1 MRKAVQILMWSLC
14 AVLSIT
20 FFFPA
25 HGFAQSDVGTISG
38 FVRDQSGAAV
48 PNAKVTILNEST
60 GESHTVTSDSQGHY
74 TLTNLRPAVY
84 SMTVEAQNFKK
95 FSSAHNK
102 LNASTTLSLDAD
114 LAVGATSETVQVTAT
129 ASVLQTESGSV
140 QNQVSGQ
147 QISDQQLNGRNPL
160 YMGSLLPGLR
170 SGSTLG
176 DFNFAVGGG
185 VPFQINGARTQDTLV
200 TFDGAPAVRTRGS
213 GAVIGVASVDATA
226 EMQVLTADYQAE
238 YGGAAGGQVRLIT
251 KSGGQNFHGSL
262 YEYLRNSAMN
272 ANTWTRNQSPTTQ
285 FAPPF
290 RYNNFGFAV
299 GGPVW
304 IPGVHWTDPLR
315 QKLFWFVNQEWIR
328 YRFTDTQTQAVPT
341 ALMRQGDFSELLSP
355 NPWYSG
361 VTKIYDP
368 TTCPVKGGAGCVQYP
383 NNVIPA
389 GQLSANGMA
398 ILNAYPGPT
407 PGYLS
412 GTQNWIGQAAHPI
425 NQTKQI
431 INVDFLLSSNHRFE
445 FRRQYATYFEYQPFD
460 QGSGLT
466 GKYFDRPNQTNVLA
480 WTWTISPTLINELRG
495 TVSIDRV
502 YIPVN
507 TALAGFNRGTLG
519 IDFPYIIPGA
529 KSAEEKIPTV
539 TVPNFYGLAG
549 GPYPSHSQGPIYT
562 ISDSVTKVWGNHTF
576 KGGIFVNYQGE
587 NDNDQINVAT
597 VPGGANNQNGS
608 FVFTD
613 NRSGLAGTS
622 GAGIANLALGLA
634 DSYTEIGPRAYTSW
648 TGQMYEGF
656 VQDSWKMT
664 PRLHVDYGIRVTSLT
679 PYKPAWGNAAYF
691 DPASYDKSQIPVV
704 SPTTGNITLGT
715 GNPYNGVVIPGFS
728 QFPSSAAAHGVI
740 GSEPNST
747 ACAGGPCT
755 ALFAPNLNKGY
766 VNIATTVQPRLG
778 IALQLDPKTVLRA
791 GAGEFATRMGLLDNI
806 FPGGNPPF
814 QPFVTVAAVSGS
826 FASMVD
832 NPGVALNPSV
842 APPLTV
848 TSLVNNL
855 KSPIRW
861 NWNVSFQR
869 ELPFSS
875 TFTLAYVGGRGYHNW
890 RVFDINQPAAGALQ
904 ANPGKNA
911 NYLRPYLGFA
921 AIQQEQSNGSARYNA
936 MQVSWNRQFVNNFMF
951 GVSYT
956 WARSMDDGSNYRDIV
971 PDTYNPSNLWGPSEY
986 DARSVAVVNYLYAL
1000 PFFRN
1005 QNTITGKLIGGWQLS
1020 GSSQFQTGQPCGV
1033 GTNNDYAGVGEV
1045 GSFGCGTNTSE
1056 GQFWVMNGS
1065 PKILK
1070 KFSGYPGQ
1078 QGNKYFATTN
1088 SDGSPLFTQ
1097 PAAGTFNLQKGVR
1110 NSIYGPG
1117 FQNWNLSLKKNFPI
1131 NERAQFQF
1139 TADAYNFINHPNWA
1153 QIGQAGGLQ
1162 LNPTAGTF
1170 GQVTQKSTTNPRNL
1184 QVGLKFLF

>member
-1 MRKAVQILMWSLC
+1 
-14 AVLSIT
+14 
-20 FFFPA
+20 
-25 HGFAQSDVGTISG
+25 
-38 FVRDQSGAAV
+38 V
-48 PNAKVTILNEST
+48 PNARIAVLNESN
-60 GESHTVTSDSQGHY
+60 GESHTATSDSQGHY
-74 TLTNLRPAVY
+74 TITNLQPAVY
-84 SMTVEAQNFKK
+84 TVTVEARGFKK
-95 FSSAHNK
+95 FTSEHNK
-102 LNASTTLSLDAD
+102 LNASTALSLDAD

-140 QNQVSGQ
+140 QSQVSGR
-147 QISDQQLNGRNPL
+147 QISDQELNGRNPL

-170 SGSTLG
+170 SSATLG

-200 TFDGAPAVRTRGS
+200 TFDGAPSVRTRGS

-238 YGGAAGGQVRLIT
+238 FGGAAGGQVRLIT
-251 KSGGQNFHGSL
+251 KSGGHDFHGSL

-272 ANTWTRNQSPTTQ
+272 ANTWTRNQSPTTR

-315 QKLFWFVNQEWIR
+315 QKLFWFVNEEWIR

-341 ALMRQGDFSELLSP
+341 VLMRQGNFSELLSP
-355 NPWYSG
+355 NPWYKG
-361 VTKIYDP
+361 VTTIYDP
-368 TTCPVKGGAGCVQYP
+368 TTCPKVGAASCVPYP
-383 NNVIPA
+383 NNVIPS
-389 GQLSANGMA
+389 GLSPNGLA
-398 ILNAYPGPT
+398 ILNAYPAPT

-425 NQTKQI
+425 NQRKEI
-431 INVDFLLSSNHRFE
+431 INVDFLLSANHRFE
-445 FRRQYATYFEYQPFD
+445 FRRQHATYFEYQPFD

-466 GKYFDRPNQTNVLA
+466 GKYFNRPNQTNVLA

-507 TALAGFNRGTLG
+507 TALAGFNRGSLG
-519 IDFPYIIPGA
+519 INFPYIIPGA
-529 KSAEEKIPTV
+529 KSAPEKIPTV

-562 ISDSVTKVWGNHTF
+562 ISDSVTKVFGSHTV
-576 KGGIFVNYQGE
+576 KGGVFFNFQGE

-613 NRSGLAGTS
+613 NRSGLNGTS
-622 GAGIANLALGLA
+622 GVGIANLALGLA
-634 DSYTEIGPRAYTSW
+634 DSYTEIGPRAYTKW

-656 VQDSWKMT
+656 LQDSWQVT
-664 PRLHVDYGIRVTSLT
+664 PKLHLDYGIRVTTIT

-691 DPASYDKSQIPVV
+691 DPASYDKNQVPVV
-704 SPTTGNITLGT
+704 SPTTGNVTLGT

-755 ALFAPNLNKGY
+755 ALFAPHLNKGY
-766 VNIATTVQPRLG
+766 VDIATTVQPRLG
-778 IALQLDPKTVLRA
+778 IALQLDPKTVFRA
-791 GAGEFATRMGLLDNI
+791 GAGQFATRMGLLDNI

-814 QPFVTVAAVSGS
+814 QPFVTVAAVAGS

-832 NPGVALNPSV
+832 NPGVALNSGV

-848 TSLVNNL
+848 TSLVKSL
-855 KSPIRW
+855 KSPTRW
-861 NWNVSFQR
+861 NWNVSFQH
-869 ELPFSS
+869 EFPLSS

-890 RVFDINQPAAGALQ
+890 RVFDINQPAAGAIQ

-911 NYLRPYLGFA
+911 NYLRPHLGFA
-921 AIQQEQSNGSARYNA
+921 AIQQQQSNGGATYHS
-936 MQVSWNRQFVNNFMF
+936 MQASWNRRFTNNLMF

-956 WARSMDDGSNYRDIV
+956 WSRSMDDSSNYRDIV
-971 PDTYNPSNLWGPSEY
+971 PDTYNPSNLRGPSEY
-986 DARSVAVVNYLYAL
+986 DARNMAVVNYLYAL

-1005 QNTITGKLIGGWQLS
+1005 QDTVTGKLIGGWQLS
-1020 GSSQFQTGQPCGV
+1020 GSAQFQTGQPCGV
-1033 GTNNDYAGVGEV
+1033 GQNNDYAGVGPASL
-1045 GSFGCGTNTSE
+1045 GSFGCGSQ
-1056 GQFWVMNGS
+1056 GQFWVMNGT

-1078 QGNKYFATTN
+1078 QSNQYFSTTN
-1088 SDGSPLFTQ
+1088 PDGSSIFTQ
-1097 PAAGTFNLQKGVR
+1097 PTAGTFNLQKGVR

-1117 FQNWNLSLKKNFPI
+1117 FQNWNLALKKAFPI
-1131 NERAQFQF
+1131 NERAGFEF
-1139 TADAYNFINHPNWA
+1139 NADAYNFINHPNWA
-1153 QIGQAGGLQ
+1153 QIGQAGGLG
-1162 LNPTAGTF
+1162 LTPGSGTF
-1170 GQVTQKSTTNPRNL
+1170 GKVTQKSTTNPRNL

>member
-1 MRKAVQILMWSLC
+1 MRKTVHVLLWSLC
-14 AVLSIT
+14 AALSIAILFT
-20 FFFPA
+20 VN
-25 HGFAQSDVGTISG
+25 GNAQSDVGAISG
-38 FVRDQSGAAV
+38 FVRDQSDAAV
-48 PNAKVTILNEST
+48 PNAQITLVNEST
-60 GESHTVTSDSQGHY
+60 SELHAAVSDSQGHY
-74 TLTNLRPAVY
+74 TVTNLRPAVY
-84 SMTVEAQNFKK
+84 TMTVEAQGFKK
-95 FSSAHNK
+95 FTSAHNK
-102 LNASTTLSLDAD
+102 LNASTTLSLDAS
-114 LAVGATSETVQVTAT
+114 LAVGANSETVQVTAT

-140 QNQVSGQ
+140 QSQVTGR
-147 QISDQQLNGRNPL
+147 QISDQELNGRNPL

-238 YGGAAGGQVRLIT
+238 YGSAAGGQVRLIT
-251 KSGGQNFHGSL
+251 KSGGHDFHGSA

-299 GGPVW
+299 GGPVR
-304 IPGVHWTDPLR
+304 IPGVRWTDPLR
-315 QKLFWFVNQEWIR
+315 QKLFWFVNEEWIR

-355 NPWYSG
+355 NPWYAG
-361 VTKIYDP
+361 VTQIYDP
-368 TTCPVKGGAGCVQYP
+368 TTCPVKGAVSCVPYP
-383 NNVIPA
+383 NNVIPP

-425 NQTKQI
+425 DQRKEI
-431 INVDFLLSSNHRFE
+431 INVDFVLSASHRFE
-445 FRRQYATYFEYQPFD
+445 FRRQNATYFEYQPFD

-466 GKYFDRPNQTNVLA
+466 GKYFNRPNQTNVLA
-480 WTWTISPTLINELRG
+480 WTWTISPTLVNELRG

-507 TALAGFNRGTLG
+507 TALAGFNRGELG
-519 IDFPYIIPGA
+519 INFPYIIPGA
-529 KSAEEKIPTV
+529 KSAEDKIPTV
-539 TVPNFYGLAG
+539 SIPNFYGLAG

-562 ISDSVTKVWGNHTF
+562 ISDSLTKVWGNHTLKF
-576 KGGIFVNYQGE
+576 GVFVNYQGE

-613 NRSGLAGTS
+613 NRSGLAGTA

-656 VQDSWKMT
+656 IQDSWKVT
-664 PRLHVDYGIRVTSLT
+664 PRFHIDYGVRVTTLT

-691 DPASYDKSQIPVV
+691 DPGSYDPSQVPIVNPA
-704 SPTTGNITLGT
+704 TGNVTLGT

-728 QFPSSAAAHGVI
+728 QFPSSAAEHGVI
-740 GSEPNST
+740 GSEPDST
-747 ACAGGPCT
+747 ACDGGPCT
-755 ALFAPNLNKGY
+755 QLFAPQLNKGY
-766 VNIATTVQPRLG
+766 VDIATTVQPRLG
-778 IALQLDPKTVLRA
+778 IAIQLDQKTVLRA

-814 QPFVTVAAVSGS
+814 QPFVTVAAVAGS

-848 TSLVNNL
+848 TSLAQSL

-861 NWNVSFQR
+861 NWNLSFQR
-869 ELPFSS
+869 ELPFNS

-890 RVFDINQPAAGALQ
+890 RVFDINQPTAGALQ

-921 AIQQEQSNGSARYNA
+921 AIQQEQSNGSAWYHS
-936 MQVSWNRQFVNNFMF
+936 MQVNWTRHFTNNLMF

-956 WARSMDDGSNYRDIV
+956 WSRSMDDGSNYRDIM

-986 DARSVAVVNYLYAL
+986 DARNMVVINYLYAL

-1005 QNTITGKLIGGWQLS
+1005 QTSVTGKLIGGWQLS

-1033 GTNNDYAGVGEV
+1033 GSNNDYAGVGEV
-1045 GSFGCGTNTSE
+1045 GSFGCGANTSE

-1070 KFSGYPGQ
+1070 GFAGYPDQ
-1078 QGNKYFATTN
+1078 KGNKYFTTTN
-1088 SDGSPLFTQ
+1088 PDGSPIFTQ
-1097 PAAGTFNLQKGVR
+1097 PAPGTFNLQPGVR

-1117 FQNWNLSLKKNFPI
+1117 YQNWNLSLKKRFPI
-1131 NERAQFQF
+1131 NESAGFEF
-1139 TADAYNFINHPNWA
+1139 NADAYNFINHPNWA

-1170 GQVTQKSTTNPRNL
+1170 GQVTQKSTSNPRNL

>member
-1 MRKAVQILMWSLC
+1 MRKTVHVQVWCLC
-14 AVLSIT
+14 AVLAIGCS
-20 FFFPA
+20 FPIQA
-25 HGFAQSDVGTISG
+25 LAQSDVGAISG
-38 FVRDQSGAAV
+38 FVRDQSGAGV
-48 PNAKVTILNEST
+48 PNAKIAILDEST
-60 GESHTVTSDSQGHY
+60 GESHTATSDAQGHY
-74 TLTNLRPAVY
+74 TVTNLRPAVY
-84 SMTVEAQNFKK
+84 TMTTEAQGFKK
-95 FSSAHNK
+95 FTSAHNK
-102 LNASTTLSLDAD
+102 LNASTTLSLDAN
-114 LAVGATSETVQVTAT
+114 LAVGATSETVQVSAT
-129 ASVLQTESGSV
+129 ASVLETESGSV
-140 QNQVSGQ
+140 QNQVSGV
-147 QISDQQLNGRNPL
+147 QISDQELNGRNPL

-170 SGSTLG
+170 SSSTLG

-213 GAVIGVASVDATA
+213 GAVIGVASVDATE

-238 YGGAAGGQVRLIT
+238 YGSAAGGQVRLIT
-251 KSGGQNFHGSL
+251 KSGGHEFHGSL

-272 ANTWTRNQSPTTQ
+272 ANTWTRNQSATTR

-290 RYNNFGFAV
+290 RYNNFGFTA

-304 IPGVHWTDPLR
+304 IPGVEWTNHLR
-315 QKLFWFVNQEWIR
+315 QKFFWFVNEEWIR

-341 ALMRQGDFSELLSP
+341 LLMRKGDFSELLSP

-368 TTCPVKGGAGCVQYP
+368 TTCPTKGAASCVQYP
-383 NNVIPA
+383 NNVITS
-389 GQLSANGMA
+389 GLSPNGIA
-398 ILNAYPGPT
+398 ILNAYPTPT

-425 NQTKQI
+425 NQRKEI
-431 INVDFLLSSNHRFE
+431 INVDFLLSANHRFE
-445 FRRQYATYFEYQPFD
+445 FRRQHATYFEYQPFD

-466 GKYFDRPNQTNVLA
+466 GKYFNRPNQTNVLA
-480 WTWTISPTLINELRG
+480 WTWTISPSLINELRG

-507 TALAGFNRGTLG
+507 TALPGFNRGSLG
-519 IDFPYIIPGA
+519 INFPYIIPGA
-529 KSAEEKIPTV
+529 KSAPNKIPTV
-539 TVPNFYGLAG
+539 SVPNFYGLAG

-562 ISDSVTKVWGNHTF
+562 LSDSVTKVLGNHTF
-576 KGGIFVNYQGE
+576 KGGVYIDYQGE

-613 NRSGLAGTS
+613 NRSGLNGTA

-634 DSYTEIGPRAYTSW
+634 DSYTEIGPRAYTKW
-648 TGQMYEGF
+648 TGEMYEGF
-656 VQDSWKMT
+656 IQDSWKVT
-664 PRLHVDYGIRVTSLT
+664 PKLHIDYGVRITSLT

-691 DPASYDKSQIPVV
+691 DPASYSSSAAPVV
-704 SPTTGNITLGT
+704 SPTTGNVTLGT
-715 GNPYNGVVIPGFS
+715 GNPYNGVVIPGYS
-728 QFPSSAAAHGVI
+728 NFPSSAAAHGVI
-740 GSEPNST
+740 GSGSNST
-747 ACAGGPCT
+747 ACDGSPCT
-755 ALFAPNLNKGY
+755 NLFAPKLNKGY
-766 VNIATTVQPRLG
+766 VNVATTVQPRLG
-778 IALQLDPKTVLRA
+778 IAYQLNQRTVFRA

-814 QPFVTVAAVSGS
+814 QPFVTVAAVAGS

-848 TSLVNNL
+848 TSLAKNL
-855 KSPIRW
+855 KSPTRW
-861 NWNVSFQR
+861 NWNLSVER
-869 ELPFSS
+869 ELPISS
-875 TFTLAYVGGRGYHNW
+875 TLSLAYVGSRGYHNW
-890 RVFDINQPAAGALQ
+890 RVFDINEPTAGALQ
-904 ANPGKNA
+904 ANPGKNV
-911 NYLRPYLGFA
+911 NYLRPYRGFA
-921 AIQQEQSNGSARYNA
+921 AIQQEQSNGAAFYHSL
-936 MQVSWNRQFVNNFMF
+936 QVSWNRRFTNSLMF

-956 WARSMDDGSNYRDIV
+956 WSKSMDDSSNYRDIV
-971 PDTYNPSNLWGPSEY
+971 PDTYDTKNLWGPSEY
-986 DARSVAVVNYLYAL
+986 DARNMVVINYLYAL

-1005 QNTITGKLIGGWQLS
+1005 QTTLAGKVIGGWQLS

-1045 GSFGCGTNTSE
+1045 GSFGCGSQ
-1056 GQFWVMNGS
+1056 GQFWVKNGT

-1078 QGNKYFATTN
+1078 QSNKYFSTTN
-1088 SDGSPLFTQ
+1088 GDGSPIFTQ
-1097 PAAGTFNLQKGVR
+1097 PPAGTFNLQKGVR

-1117 FQNWNLSLKKNFPI
+1117 FQNWNLNLKKRFPI
-1131 NERAQFQF
+1131 NERAGFEF
-1139 TADAYNFINHPNWA
+1139 NADAYNFINHPNWA
-1153 QIGQAGGLQ
+1153 QIGQSGGLQ
-1162 LNPTAGTF
+1162 LNPTSGTF
-1170 GQVTQKSTTNPRNL
+1170 GEVTQKATSNPRNL

>member
-1 MRKAVQILMWSLC
+1 MRKANQIQVWSLC
-14 AVLSIT
+14 AVLSIV
-20 FFFPA
+20 FLFPT

-38 FVRDQSGAAV
+38 FVRDQSGAEV
-48 PNAKVTILNEST
+48 PNAKVTILDEST
-60 GESHTVTSDSQGHY
+60 GESHTATSDSQGHY
-74 TLTNLRPAVY
+74 TITNLRPAVY

-102 LNASTTLSLDAD
+102 LNASTALSLNAD
-114 LAVGATSETVQVTAT
+114 LAIGAASETIQVTAT

-140 QNQVSGQ
+140 QSQVSGK
-147 QISDQQLNGRNPL
+147 QISDQELNGRNPL

-251 KSGGQNFHGSL
+251 KSGGHDFHGSA

-272 ANTWTRNQSPTTQ
+272 ANTWTRNQSPTTR

-290 RYNNFGFAV
+290 RYNNFGFTV

-315 QKLFWFVNQEWIR
+315 QKLFWFFNQEWIR

-341 ALMRQGDFSELLSP
+341 ALMREGNFSELLSA
-355 NPWYSG
+355 NPWYAG

-383 NNVIPA
+383 DNVIPT
-389 GQLSANGMA
+389 GQLSPNGMA
-398 ILNAYPGPT
+398 ILNAYPAPT

-412 GTQNWIGQAAHPI
+412 GSQNWIGQAAHPI

-431 INVDFLLSSNHRFE
+431 INVDFLLSSSHRFE

-466 GKYFDRPNQTNVLA
+466 GKYFNRPNQTNVLA

-519 IDFPYIIPGA
+519 INFPYIIPGA
-529 KSAEEKIPTV
+529 KAAPEKIPTV

-562 ISDSVTKVWGNHTF
+562 ISDSVTKVWNNHTF

-587 NDNDQINVAT
+587 NDNDQINVST

-634 DSYTEIGPRAYTSW
+634 DSYTEIGPKAYTSW

-656 VQDSWKMT
+656 IQDSWQLT
-664 PRLHVDYGIRVTSLT
+664 PKLHVDYGIRVTSLT

-691 DPASYDKSQIPVV
+691 DPASYDTSQVPVV
-704 SPTTGNITLGT
+704 SPTTGNVTLGT

-728 QFPSSAAAHGVI
+728 EFPSSAAAHGVI

-747 ACAGGPCT
+747 ACDGGPCT
-755 ALFAPNLNKGY
+755 HLFAPHLNKGY

-806 FPGGNPPF
+806 FPGGNSPF
-814 QPFVTVAAVSGS
+814 QPFVTVAAVAGN

-832 NPGVALNPSV
+832 NPGVALNPTV

-848 TSLVNNL
+848 TSLINNL
-855 KSPIRW
+855 NSPIRW
-861 NWNVSFQR
+861 NWNLSIQR
-869 ELPFSS
+869 ELPLNS

-890 RVFDINQPAAGALQ
+890 RVFDINQPTAGALQ
-904 ANPGKNA
+904 ANPGKNVS
-911 NYLRPYLGFA
+911 YLRPYLGFGP
-921 AIQQEQSNGSARYNA
+921 IQQEQSNGGASYNA
-936 MQVSWNRQFVNNFMF
+936 MQVSWNRHFTNNLMF
-951 GVSYT
+951 GISYT
-956 WARSMDDGSNYRDIV
+956 WSKSLDDSSNYRDIV
-971 PDTYNPSNLWGPSEY
+971 PDTYNVTNLWGPSEY
-986 DARSVAVVNYLYAL
+986 DTRNMAVINYLYAL

-1020 GSSQFQTGQPCGV
+1020 GSTQFQTGQPCGV

-1056 GQFWVMNGS
+1056 GQFWVMNGT
-1065 PKILK
+1065 PKVLK

-1078 QGNKYFATTN
+1078 QSNKYITTTN
-1088 SDGSPLFTQ
+1088 PDGSPIFTQ

-1110 NSIYGPG
+1110 DNIYGPG
-1117 FQNWNLSLKKNFPI
+1117 YQNWNLSLKKTFPI
-1131 NERAQFQF
+1131 NERAGFEF
-1139 TADAYNFINHPNWA
+1139 NADAYNFVNHPNWA

>member
-1 MRKAVQILMWSLC
+1 MRKAIQMQIWSLC
-14 AVLSIT
+14 AVLSIALL
-20 FFFPA
+20 FPA

-38 FVRDQSGAAV
+38 FVRDQSGAGV
-48 PNAKVTILNEST
+48 PNAQVEILNEST
-60 GESHTVTSDSQGHY
+60 GESHKATTDSQGHY
-74 TLTNLRPAVY
+74 TVTNLRPAVY
-84 SMTVEAQNFKK
+84 TMSTEAPGFKK
-95 FSSAHNK
+95 FTSAHNK
-102 LNASTTLSLDAD
+102 LNASTTLSLDAG
-114 LAVGATSETVQVTAT
+114 LSVGATSETVEVTAT

-140 QNQVSGQ
+140 QSQVSGR
-147 QISDQQLNGRNPL
+147 QISDQELNGRNPL

-170 SGSTLG
+170 SSSTLG

-238 YGGAAGGQVRLIT
+238 YGGAAGGQVRIIT
-251 KSGGQNFHGSL
+251 KSGGHDFHGSA

-272 ANTWTRNQSPTTQ
+272 ANTWTRNQSPTTR

-304 IPGVHWTDPLR
+304 IPGIHWTDPLR
-315 QKLFWFVNQEWIR
+315 QKLFWFFNQEWIR

-341 ALMRQGDFSELLSP
+341 MLMRQGDFSELLSP

-368 TTCPVKGGAGCVQYP
+368 TTCPVKGAASCVQYP

-389 GQLSANGMA
+389 GLSPNGMA
-398 ILNAYPGPT
+398 ILNAYPAPT

-431 INVDFLLSSNHRFE
+431 INIDFLLSSNHRLE

-466 GKYFDRPNQTNVLA
+466 GKYFNRPNQTNVLA
-480 WTWTISPTLINELRG
+480 WTWTVSPTLINELRG

-519 IDFPYIIPGA
+519 INFPYIIPGA

-562 ISDSVTKVWGNHTF
+562 ISDSVTKVLGNHTL

-613 NRSGLAGTS
+613 NRSGLNGTT

-648 TGQMYEGF
+648 TGQMYEEF
-656 VQDSWKMT
+656 VQDSWKVT
-664 PRLHVDYGIRVTSLT
+664 PRLHIDYGIRVTSLT

-691 DPASYDKSQIPVV
+691 DPASYDKSQVPVV

-715 GNPYNGVVIPGFS
+715 GNAYNGVVIPGFS
-728 QFPSSAAAHGVI
+728 QFPSSAAAHGVV
-740 GSEPNST
+740 GSGPNST
-747 ACAGGPCT
+747 ACAGGPCN
-755 ALFAPNLNKGY
+755 ALFAPHLNKGY

-814 QPFVTVAAVSGS
+814 QPFVTVAAVAGS

-832 NPGVALNPSV
+832 NPGVALNPTV

-869 ELPFSS
+869 ELPLNS

-890 RVFDINQPAAGALQ
+890 RVFDINQPTAGAIQ
-904 ANPGKNA
+904 ANPGKNV

-921 AIQQEQSNGSARYNA
+921 AIQQEQSNGGASYNA
-936 MQVSWNRQFVNNFMF
+936 MQVSWNRHFTNNLMF

-971 PDTYNPSNLWGPSEY
+971 PDTYNVTNLWGPSEY
-986 DARSVAVVNYLYAL
+986 DARNALVINYLYAL

-1005 QNTITGKLIGGWQLS
+1005 QNTITGKIIGGWQLS

-1056 GQFWVMNGS
+1056 GQFWVKNGS
-1065 PKILK
+1065 PHILK

-1078 QGNKYFATTN
+1078 QGNKYFSTTN
-1088 SDGSPLFTQ
+1088 PDGSPIFTQ
-1097 PAAGTFNLQKGVR
+1097 PAAGTFNLQNGVR
-1110 NSIYGPG
+1110 DSIYGPG

-1131 NERAQFQF
+1131 NDRAGFEF
-1139 TADAYNFINHPNWA
+1139 NADAYNFINHPNWA

-1170 GQVTQKSTTNPRNL
+1170 GQITQKSTSNPRNI
-1184 QVGLKFLF
+1184 QVGLRFVF

>member
-1 MRKAVQILMWSLC
+1 MQKTVQIKNWYLC
-14 AVLSIT
+14 AVLSIGLL
-20 FFFPA
+20 FA
-25 HGFAQSDVGTISG
+25 VQGFAQSDVGSITG
-38 FVRDQSGAAV
+38 FVKDQSGAAV
-48 PNAKVTILNEST
+48 PNAQVTVVDEST
-60 GESHTVTSDSQGHY
+60 GEARAATSDEQGHY
-74 TLTNLRPAVY
+74 TITNLRPAVY
-84 SMTVEAQNFKK
+84 SMTVEAQGFKK
-95 FSSAHNK
+95 FTSVHNK
-102 LNASTTLSLDAD
+102 LNASTALSMDAD
-114 LAVGATSETVQVTAT
+114 MAVGTTTETVEVTAT

-140 QNQVSGQ
+140 QAQISSKQVS
-147 QISDQQLNGRNPL
+147 DQELNGRNPL

-170 SGSTLG
+170 SSATLG

-213 GAVIGVASVDATA
+213 GAVIGVASVDATQ

-251 KSGGQNFHGSL
+251 KSGGHDFHGSA

-272 ANTWTRNQSPTTQ
+272 ANTWTRNQSATTR
-285 FAPPF
+285 FASPF

-304 IPGVHWTDPLR
+304 IPGVHSMDPLR
-315 QKLFWFVNQEWIR
+315 QKLFWFVNEEWIR

-361 VTKIYDP
+361 VTPIYIP
-368 TTCPVKGGAGCVQYP
+368 TTCPVKGGAGCVQYTG
-383 NNVIPA
+383 NKIPS
-389 GQLSANGMA
+389 GQLSHNGLA
-398 ILNAYPGPT
+398 ILNAYPAPT

-425 NQTKQI
+425 DQRKEI
-431 INVDFLLSSNHRFE
+431 INVDFVLGANHRFE
-445 FRRQYATYFEYQPFD
+445 FRRQHATYFEYQPFD

-466 GKYFDRPNQTNVLA
+466 GKYFNRPNQTNVLA

-507 TALAGFNRGTLG
+507 TALAGFNRSSLG
-519 IDFPYIIPGA
+519 INFPYIVPGA
-529 KSAEEKIPTV
+529 KSAPGKIPTV

-549 GPYPSHSQGPIYT
+549 GPYPSHSQGPIYQ
-562 ISDSVTKVWGNHTF
+562 ISDSVTKVWGNHTLKAGVNF
-576 KGGIFVNYQGE
+576 NYQGE
-587 NDNDQINVAT
+587 NDNDQINVST

-608 FVFTD
+608 FVFSD
-613 NRSGLAGTS
+613 NRSGLNGTT

-634 DSYTEIGPRAYTSW
+634 DSYTEIGPRAYTKW

-656 VQDSWKMT
+656 IQDSWKVL
-664 PRLHVDYGIRVTSLT
+664 PKLHVDYGIRTMTLT
-679 PYKPAWGNAAYF
+679 PYKPAWGNNAFF
-691 DPASYDKSQIPVV
+691 DPGSYDKGKIPVV

-715 GNPYNGVVIPGFS
+715 GNAYNGVVIPGFS
-728 QFPSSAAAHGVI
+728 QFPSSAAAHGVV

-755 ALFAPNLNKGY
+755 GLFAPYLNNGY
-766 VNIATTVQPRLG
+766 VNIATNVQPRLG
-778 IALQLDPKTVLRA
+778 IAFQIDSKTVIRA
-791 GAGEFATRMGLLDNI
+791 GAGGFATRMGLLDNI

-814 QPFVTVAAVSGS
+814 QPFVTVAAVPSS

-832 NPGVALNPSV
+832 NPGVALNSTL

-848 TSLVNNL
+848 TSLVNSL
-855 KSPIRW
+855 SSPVRW
-861 NWNVSFQR
+861 NWNVTFQR
-869 ELPFSS
+869 ELPLSS
-875 TFTLAYVGGRGYHNW
+875 TLNLAYVGSRGYHNW
-890 RVFDINQPAAGALQ
+890 RVFDINQPSAGALQ
-904 ANPGKNA
+904 ANPGKNV

-921 AIQQEQSNGSARYNA
+921 AIQQERSNGGARYNSL
-936 MQVSWNRQFVNNFMF
+936 QVAWNRRFTNNLMF
-951 GVSYT
+951 GISYT
-956 WARSMDDGSNYRDIV
+956 YGKSSDDGSNYRDIV
-971 PDTYNPSNLWGPSEY
+971 PDTYNTTNLWGPSEY
-986 DARSVAVVNYLYAL
+986 DARHIVVINYLYIL
-1000 PFFRN
+1000 PFFRD
-1005 QNTITGKLIGGWQLS
+1005 QSSITGKILGSWQLS
-1020 GSSQFQTGQPCGV
+1020 GSTQFQTGQPCGV

-1056 GQFWVMNGS
+1056 GQFWVMNGT
-1065 PKILK
+1065 PNILK
-1070 KFSGYPGQ
+1070 QFSGYPGQ
-1078 QGNKYFATTN
+1078 SGNQYFSKTN
-1088 SDGSPLFTQ
+1088 SSGAPLFTQ
-1097 PAAGTFNLQKGVR
+1097 PPAGTFNLQQGVR

-1117 FQNWNLSLKKNFPI
+1117 FQNWNIALKKKFPI
-1131 NERAQFQF
+1131 NETLGFEF
-1139 TADAYNFINHPNWA
+1139 NADAYNFVNHPNWA

>member
-1 MRKAVQILMWSLC
+1 
-14 AVLSIT
+14 
-20 FFFPA
+20 
-25 HGFAQSDVGTISG
+25 
-38 FVRDQSGAAV
+38 
-48 PNAKVTILNEST
+48 
-60 GESHTVTSDSQGHY
+60 
-74 TLTNLRPAVY
+74 
-84 SMTVEAQNFKK
+84 MTVEAQGFKK
-95 FSSAHNK
+95 FTSAHNK
-102 LNASTTLSLDAD
+102 LNASTALSLDAD
-114 LAVGATSETVQVTAT
+114 LAIGATSESVEVTAT

-140 QNQVSGQ
+140 QSEVSGR
-147 QISDQQLNGRNPL
+147 QISDQELNGRNPL

-213 GAVIGVASVDATA
+213 GAIIGVASVDATE

-238 YGGAAGGQVRLIT
+238 YGSAAGGQVRLIT
-251 KSGGQNFHGSL
+251 KSGGHDFHGSL

-272 ANTWTRNQSPTTQ
+272 ANTWTRNQSPTTR

-315 QKLFWFVNQEWIR
+315 QKLFWFVNEEWIR

-341 ALMRQGDFSELLSP
+341 LLMRQGDFSELLSP

-361 VTKIYDP
+361 VTKVYDP
-368 TTCPVKGGAGCVQYP
+368 TTCPVKGAASCVQYP
-383 NNVIPA
+383 NNVIPV
-389 GQLSANGMA
+389 GQRSPNGLA

-407 PGYLS
+407 SGYLS

-425 NQTKQI
+425 NQRKEI
-431 INVDFLLSSNHRFE
+431 INVDFLLSANHRFE
-445 FRRQYATYFEYQPFD
+445 FRRQHATYFEYQPFD

-466 GKYFDRPNQTNVLA
+466 GKYFNRPNQTNVLA
-480 WTWTISPTLINELRG
+480 WTWTISPSLINELRG

-507 TALAGFNRGTLG
+507 SALAGFNRSSLG
-519 IDFPYIIPGA
+519 INFPYIIPGA
-529 KSAEEKIPTV
+529 KSAPGKIPTV
-539 TVPNFYGLAG
+539 SVPNFYGLAG

-562 ISDSVTKVWGNHTF
+562 ISDSVTKVLGNHTL
-576 KGGIFVNYQGE
+576 KGGVYFNYQGE

-613 NRSGLAGTS
+613 NRSGLNGTT
-622 GAGIANLALGLA
+622 GAGIANLARGLA
-634 DSYTEIGPRAYTSW
+634 DSYTEIGPRAYTKWS
-648 TGQMYEGF
+648 GQMYEGF
-656 VQDSWKMT
+656 IQDSWTVT
-664 PRLHVDYGIRVTSLT
+664 PKLHIDYGIRVTTLT

-691 DPASYDKSQIPVV
+691 DPASYDKSQVPVV
-704 SPTTGNITLGT
+704 SPTTGNVTLGT

-728 QFPSSAAAHGVI
+728 EFPSSAAAHGVI

-755 ALFAPNLNKGY
+755 ALFAPHLNKGY
-766 VNIATTVQPRLG
+766 VDIATNVQPRLG
-778 IALQLDPKTVLRA
+778 IAFQPDPKTVLRA
-791 GAGEFATRMGLLDNI
+791 GAGGFATRMGLLDNI

-814 QPFVTVAAVSGS
+814 QPFVTVAAVAGS

-832 NPGVALNPSV
+832 NPGVALNSSV

-848 TSLVNNL
+848 TSLVNHL
-855 KSPIRW
+855 KSPTRW
-861 NWNVSFQR
+861 NWNFSLQR
-869 ELPFSS
+869 ELPLSS

-890 RVFDINQPAAGALQ
+890 RVFDINQPTAGALQ
-904 ANPGKNA
+904 ANPGKNV

-921 AIQQEQSNGSARYNA
+921 AIQQEQSNGSAFYHS
-936 MQVSWNRQFVNNFMF
+936 MQVGWNRRFTNNLMF
-951 GVSYT
+951 GISYT
-956 WARSMDDGSNYRDIV
+956 WSRSMDDGSNYRDIV
-971 PDTYNPSNLWGPSEY
+971 PDTYNPINLWGPSEY
-986 DARSVAVVNYLYAL
+986 DARNIAVINYLYVL

-1005 QNTITGKLIGGWQLS
+1005 QDTVTGKLIGGWQLS

-1056 GQFWVMNGS
+1056 GQFWVKNGT

-1078 QGNKYFATTN
+1078 NNNKYFTTTN
-1088 SDGSPLFTQ
+1088 ADGSPIFTQ
-1097 PAAGTFNLQKGVR
+1097 PPAGTFNLQNGVR

-1117 FQNWNLSLKKNFPI
+1117 FQNWNVALKKKFPI
-1131 NERAQFQF
+1131 NERAGFEF
-1139 TADAYNFINHPNWA
+1139 NADAYNFVNHPNWA

-1170 GQVTQKSTTNPRNL
+1170 GQVTQKSTTNPRNI

>member
-1 MRKAVQILMWSLC
+1 MRKAIQMQIWSLC
-14 AVLSIT
+14 AVLSIALL
-20 FFFPA
+20 FPA

-38 FVRDQSGAAV
+38 FVRDQSGAGV
-48 PNAKVTILNEST
+48 PNAQVEILNEST
-60 GESHTVTSDSQGHY
+60 GESHKATTDSQGHY
-74 TLTNLRPAVY
+74 TVTNLRPAVY
-84 SMTVEAQNFKK
+84 TMSTEAPGFKK
-95 FSSAHNK
+95 FTSAHNK
-102 LNASTTLSLDAD
+102 LNASTTLSLDAG
-114 LAVGATSETVQVTAT
+114 LSVGATSETVEVTAT

-140 QNQVSGQ
+140 QSQVSGR
-147 QISDQQLNGRNPL
+147 QISDQELNGRNPL

-170 SGSTLG
+170 SSSTLG

-238 YGGAAGGQVRLIT
+238 YGGAAGGQVRIIT
-251 KSGGQNFHGSL
+251 KSGGHDFHGSA

-272 ANTWTRNQSPTTQ
+272 ANTWTRNQSPTTR

-304 IPGVHWTDPLR
+304 IPGIHWTDPLR
-315 QKLFWFVNQEWIR
+315 QKLFWFFNQEWIR

-341 ALMRQGDFSELLSP
+341 MLMRQGDFSELLSP

-368 TTCPVKGGAGCVQYP
+368 TTCPVKGAASCVQYP

-389 GQLSANGMA
+389 GLSPNGMA
-398 ILNAYPGPT
+398 ILNAYPAPT

-431 INVDFLLSSNHRFE
+431 INIDFLLSSNHRLE

-466 GKYFDRPNQTNVLA
+466 GKYFNRPNQTNVLA

-519 IDFPYIIPGA
+519 INFPYIIPGA

-562 ISDSVTKVWGNHTF
+562 ISDSVTKVLGNHTL

-613 NRSGLAGTS
+613 NRSGLNGTT

-648 TGQMYEGF
+648 TGQMYEEF
-656 VQDSWKMT
+656 VQDSWKVT
-664 PRLHVDYGIRVTSLT
+664 PRLHIDYGIRVTSLT

-691 DPASYDKSQIPVV
+691 DPASYDKSQVPVV

-715 GNPYNGVVIPGFS
+715 GNAYNGVVIPGFS
-728 QFPSSAAAHGVI
+728 QFPSSAAAHGVV
-740 GSEPNST
+740 GSGPNST
-747 ACAGGPCT
+747 ACAGGPCN
-755 ALFAPNLNKGY
+755 ALFAPHLNKGY

-814 QPFVTVAAVSGS
+814 QPFVTVAAVAGS

-832 NPGVALNPSV
+832 NPGVALNPTV

-869 ELPFSS
+869 ELPLNS

-890 RVFDINQPAAGALQ
+890 RVFDINQPTAGAIQ
-904 ANPGKNA
+904 ANPGKNV

-921 AIQQEQSNGSARYNA
+921 AIQQEQSNGGASYNA
-936 MQVSWNRQFVNNFMF
+936 MQVSWNRHFTNNLMF

-971 PDTYNPSNLWGPSEY
+971 PDTYNVTNLWGPSEY
-986 DARSVAVVNYLYAL
+986 DARNALVINYLYAL

-1005 QNTITGKLIGGWQLS
+1005 QNTITGKIIGGWQLS

-1056 GQFWVMNGS
+1056 GQFWVKNGS
-1065 PKILK
+1065 PHILK

-1078 QGNKYFATTN
+1078 QGNKYFSTTN
-1088 SDGSPLFTQ
+1088 PDGSPIFTQ
-1097 PAAGTFNLQKGVR
+1097 PAAGTFNLQNGVR
-1110 NSIYGPG
+1110 DSIYGPG

-1131 NERAQFQF
+1131 NDRAGFEF
-1139 TADAYNFINHPNWA
+1139 NADAYNFINHPNWA

-1170 GQVTQKSTTNPRNL
+1170 GQITQKSTSNPRNI
-1184 QVGLKFLF
+1184 QVGLRFVF

>member
-1 MRKAVQILMWSLC
+1 MLKTVQIRLWYRYALLLF
-14 AVLSIT
+14 ALFV
-20 FFFPA
+20 PA
-25 HGFAQSDVGTISG
+25 HVVAQSDVGTISG

-48 PNAKVTILNEST
+48 PNAQIAVVDENT
-60 GESHTVTSDSQGHY
+60 GESHTATSDSQGHY
-74 TLTNLRPAVY
+74 TITNLRPAVY
-84 SMTVEAQNFKK
+84 SMSVEAQGFKK
-95 FSSAHNK
+95 FTSAHNK
-102 LNASTTLSLDAD
+102 LNASTALSLDAE
-114 LAVGATSETVQVTAT
+114 LSVGATTETIQVTAT
-129 ASVLQTESGSV
+129 ASVLETESGSV
-140 QNQVSGQ
+140 QSQVTGR
-147 QISDQQLNGRNPL
+147 QISDQELNGRNPL

-251 KSGGQNFHGSL
+251 KSGGHDFHGSL

-272 ANTWTRNQSPTTQ
+272 ANTWTRNQSPSTQ

-315 QKLFWFVNQEWIR
+315 QKLFWFVNEEWIR

-341 ALMRQGDFSELLSP
+341 TLMREGNFSELLSP
-355 NPWYSG
+355 NPWYKG
-361 VTKIYDP
+361 VTTIYDP
-368 TTCPVKGGAGCVQYP
+368 TTCPAPGAASCVPYP
-383 NNVIPA
+383 NNVIPT
-389 GQLSANGMA
+389 GSLSPNGMA
-398 ILNAYPGPT
+398 ILNAYPAPT

-412 GTQNWIGQAAHPI
+412 GNQNWIGQAAHPI
-425 NQTKQI
+425 NQRKEI
-431 INVDFLLSSNHRFE
+431 INVDFLLSASHRFE
-445 FRRQYATYFEYQPFD
+445 FRRQHATYFEYQPFD

-466 GKYFDRPNQTNVLA
+466 GKYFNRPNQTNVLA
-480 WTWTISPTLINELRG
+480 WTWTISPTLVNELRG

-519 IDFPYIIPGA
+519 INFPYIIPGA
-529 KSAEEKIPTV
+529 KSAEDKIPTV
-539 TVPNFYGLAG
+539 SVPNFYGLAG

-562 ISDSVTKVWGNHTF
+562 ISDSLTKVLGNHTF
-576 KGGIFVNYQGE
+576 KFGVFVNYQGE

-656 VQDSWKMT
+656 IQDSWKVT
-664 PRLHVDYGIRVTSLT
+664 PKLHIDYGIRVTSLT

-691 DPASYDKSQIPVV
+691 DPSSYDTSEIPVV
-704 SPTTGNITLGT
+704 DPKTGNVTLGT

-728 QFPSSAAAHGVI
+728 NFPSSAANHGVI

-747 ACAGGPCT
+747 ACDGGPCT
-755 ALFAPNLNKGY
+755 GLFAPSLNKGY
-766 VNIATTVQPRLG
+766 VDISTTVQPRLG

-814 QPFVTVAAVSGS
+814 QPFVAVAAVAGS

-832 NPGVALNPSV
+832 NPGVALNPTV

-848 TSLVNNL
+848 TSLAKDL

-869 ELPFSS
+869 ELPLNS

-890 RVFDINQPAAGALQ
+890 RVFDINQPSVGALQ
-904 ANPGKNA
+904 ANPGKNV

-921 AIQQEQSNGSARYNA
+921 AIQQEQSNGSASYNS
-936 MQVSWNRQFVNNFMF
+936 MQVNWTRRFTNSLQF

-956 WARSMDDGSNYRDIV
+956 WSRSMDDGSNYRDIV

-986 DARSVAVVNYLYAL
+986 DARNMVVLNYLYAL

-1005 QNTITGKLIGGWQLS
+1005 QSTITGKLIGGWQLS
-1020 GSSQFQTGQPCGV
+1020 GSTQFQTGQPCGV

-1045 GSFGCGTNTSE
+1045 GSFGCGSQ

-1065 PKILK
+1065 PKILG

-1078 QGNKYFATTN
+1078 TANKYFSTTN
-1088 SDGSPLFTQ
+1088 PDGSPIFTQ
-1097 PAAGTFNLQKGVR
+1097 PAAGTFNLQHGVR

-1117 FQNWNLSLKKNFPI
+1117 FQNWNLSLKKSFPI
-1131 NERAQFQF
+1131 NERAGFEF
-1139 TADAYNFINHPNWA
+1139 NADAYNFINHPNWA